1 MRAPAPATPDDL
13 AKLLPPS
20 SGARCRTR
28 RGRLQL
34 QTRSRGPTSPN
45 SRHVAAILRRRRT
58 RCANPFSSLVHIHVL
73 YWILRANFRSWS
85 AHTISV
91 CRWFRHMAYK
101 QIWNKFTWSFAHG
114 WSLILLEFW
123 IISKA
128 LFSLRMKIFCVS
140 HRICRKDVGKGFR
153 N

>member
-45 SRHVAAILRRRRT
+45 SRQVAAILRRRRT
-58 RCANPFSSLVHIHVL
+58 RCPKKQGRGPNLLSSTALPLPGGHCDATWPPHLGYEHTKLRSGCRHGCLGRSLMHSCRHIVAPSFLGLDQRGPAPPVVL
-73 YWILRANFRSWS
+73 P
-85 AHTISV
+85 
-91 CRWFRHMAYK
+91 
-101 QIWNKFTWSFAHG
+101 
-114 WSLILLEFW
+114 SLAMRLL
-123 IISKA
+123 
-128 LFSLRMKIFCVS
+128 
-140 HRICRKDVGKGFR
+140 GKC
-153 N
+153 